1 MYWLMYSL
9 AVVVYAESLRF
20 SWAISFFK
28 LILQLISVCHLQ
40 NTPVPR
46 FASFSGFRLLQLDC
60 QKTQIQ
66 NLPSLRRHSLLQRNK
81 PLCRLPPTLRIPLC
95 FFFLACCRFVS
106 LVFLM
111 TSSHFGKTP
120 NLNWYFF
127 LFSTSAIFEAKFN
140 NVANNFFCCF
150 SILFYFLCYF
160 GILF

>member
-81 PLCRLPPTLRIPLC
+81 PLLSPSTDPSNPSLFFFSCLLPLRFFGFFNDFIPLWKDSK
-95 FFFLACCRFVS
+95 LE
-106 LVFLM
+106 LVL
-111 TSSHFGKTP
+111 
-120 NLNWYFF
+120 L
-127 LFSTSAIFEAKFN
+127 L
-140 NVANNFFCCF
+140 V
-150 SILFYFLCYF
+150 
-160 GILF
+160 